1 MEILDRKSSSKSRIF
16 SKMKNLKN
24 TESSKKSEWL
34 TSCRISP
41 LCILLSIFI
50 FLNISPNSQ
59 AAVVYGATNRQQQ
72 ASEYKI
78 KAVYLY
84 NFILFVEWPKPA
96 EDAKEKKEFIL
107 GIIGK
112 DPFGKSFKEVE
123 NRIIKPKGKKLVI
136 KRLGAYHKNIDLKK
150 YDMLFICRSEQQNV
164 KNILN
169 KLKDRP
175 ILTTADMEGF
185 LEKKGMI
192 NLIKRGKHIKWEINQ
207 KPAKGAGLRISSQ
220 LLRTALR
227 VVNIKNHKPTI
238 PDGDS
243 IIKAIL
249 NNERA
254 ENE

>member
-1 MEILDRKSSSKSRIF
+1 MND
-16 SKMKNLKN
+16 LKN
-24 TESSKKSEWL
+24 KTYSQKRCWL
-34 TSCRISP
+34 TLNRIRP

-50 FLNISPNSQ
+50 FLNLVPNSP

-112 DPFGKSFKEVE
+112 DPFGKSFREVE

-136 KRLGAYHKNIDLKK
+136 KRLSAYHKKIDLEKC
-150 YDMLFICRSEQQNV
+150 DMLFICRSERH
-164 KNILN
+164 NIN
-169 KLKDRP
+169 KILSRLKGRP
-175 ILTTADMEGF
+175 VLTTADTKGF
-185 LEKKGMI
+185 LEKGGMI
-192 NLIKRGKHIKWEINQ
+192 NLLKRGKYVKWEINQ

-220 LLRTALR
+220 LLRTAIR
-227 VVNIKNHKPTI
+227 VVNTKIKKATNSGATI
-238 PDGDS
+238 L
-243 IIKAIL
+243 KAIL
-249 NNERA
+249 KNKRA